1 MSENKITK
9 FLPIIR
15 ENGERIAKLI
25 NSNKMLDS
33 QLIFEIHPSP
43 KDEIFTSFFLESH
56 PTTRAGISFFIPY
69 EGPFKDTLCVTG
81 KGVNSSL
88 PGTRVGSFLFNLN
101 VGLALS
107 VNARAF
113 YLNNF
118 TDEPHRAAQGIY
130 ELFKV
135 NTVDGTHGNNARD
148 FHGLSLEDQLVLS
161 EGEMILVAD
170 PSSKKEWK
178 EKIKKI
184 GTQIQNRN
192 LGSPWIQP
200 VESKM
205 VRFVTQISQFREFS
219 GGRKMRRKRRFS
231 QKTTKKKGKIG
242 KKSKKKKAKTKI
254 KISFLKF

>member
-1 MSENKITK
+1 MSENKITR

-15 ENGERIAKLI
+15 ENGYRIAELI
-25 NSNKMLDS
+25 NSNEILDS
-33 QLIFEIHPSP
+33 RLLFEIHPSP
-43 KDEIFTSFFLESH
+43 KDEIYTSFFLESH

-81 KGVNSSL
+81 KGVKSSL

-101 VGLALS
+101 VGLALG

-130 ELFKV
+130 ELFQV
-135 NTVDGTHGNNARD
+135 NTVDGTHGNNAEISQAK
-148 FHGLSLEDQLVLS
+148 SLEDQLVLS

-242 KKSKKKKAKTKI
+242 KKSKKKKQKRK
-254 KISFLKF
+254 SKFHF